1 MADNLRSVVQAAQ
14 AGDRQALNA
23 LAGCVDRFARIF
35 HGKLS
40 RRLRQGY
47 GSTIDFVLEGL
58 AEAFADLAHFE
69 YRSDEEFYAW
79 AAMHI
84 RNRITSAGRD
94 ASRQKRGQDQLQP
107 LGDDLPDVEAEGA
120 TASQLI
126 ADAEVREATGRA
138 LLGLQLEHADEMEA
152 VLLRVFEDQSWSEMR
167 QTLGLTSDKRART
180 LFAKGIDRLRP
191 RVEQALGKPA
201 LMDLLGL

>member
-1 MADNLRSVVQAAQ
+1 MADNLRPIVEAAK
-14 AGDRQALNA
+14 AGDRQALDK

-40 RRLRQGY
+40 RTLRQGY

-58 AEAFADLAHFE
+58 AEAFADLGSFE

-79 AAMHI
+79 ASRYI
-84 RNRITSAGRD
+84 RHRIASVGRD
-94 ASRQKRGQDQLQP
+94 ASRQKRGKGSAQP
-107 LGDDLPDVEAEGA
+107 LDDSALDVEADDP
-120 TASQLI
+120 TASRLL
-126 ADAEVREATGRA
+126 ADAEVRDATGHA
-138 LLGLQLEHADEMEA
+138 LIELQVEHAEEMEA
-152 VLLRVFEDQSWSEMR
+152 VLLRVFENQSWSEMR

-191 RVEQALGKPA
+191 SVEKALGKPA
-201 LMDLLGL
+201 LADFLGL